1 MTEET
6 GIKLIRLNTGEDIIA
21 NCIDDEANNTIM
33 IGSPMRVVVRR
44 LGESSQSMLVMMPWL
59 PLEIVEENLATIN
72 YQDIITVVE
81 PKKSFIEYYNNMVDQ
96 YKISLET
103 MKDQDIFGDEQEED
117 DEMDEDMMQEMLD
130 LIKERKNKSIH

>member
-1 MTEET
+1 MTEQT

-44 LGESSQSMLVMMPWL
+44 LGESIQSMLVMMPWL
-59 PLEIVEENLATIN
+59 PLEIVEEDIATIN

-96 YKISLET
+96 YKVSLET
-103 MKDQDIFGDEQEED
+103 MKDQDIFGEELENE
-117 DEMDEDMMQEMLD
+117 EMDEDMMQEMLD
-130 LIKERKNKSIH
+130 LLKERKTKSLH

>member
-33 IGSPMRVVVRR
+33 IGNPMRVVVRR
-44 LGESSQSMLVMMPWL
+44 LSESSQSMLVMMPWL
-59 PLEIVEENLATIN
+59 PLEIIEEDLATIN

-96 YKISLET
+96 YKVSLET
-103 MKDQDIFGDEQEED
+103 MKDQDVFGEELENE
-117 DEMDEDMMQEMLD
+117 EMDEDMMQEMLD
-130 LIKERKNKSIH
+130 LLKERKTKSLH

>member
-1 MTEET
+1 MTEQT

-33 IGSPMRVVVRR
+33 IGNPMRVVVRR
-44 LGESSQSMLVMMPWL
+44 LSESSQSMLVMMPWL
-59 PLEIVEENLATIN
+59 PLEIIEEDLATIN

-96 YKISLET
+96 YKVSLET
-103 MKDQDIFGDEQEED
+103 MKDQDIFGEELENE
-117 DEMDEDMMQEMLD
+117 EMDEDMMQEMLD
-130 LIKERKNKSIH
+130 LLKERKTKSLH

>member
-1 MTEET
+1 MTEQT

-33 IGSPMRVVVRR
+33 IGNPMRVVVRR
-44 LGESSQSMLVMMPWL
+44 LSESSQSMLVMMPWL
-59 PLEIVEENLATIN
+59 PLEIIEEDLATIN

-96 YKISLET
+96 YKVSLET
-103 MKDQDIFGDEQEED
+103 MKDQDVFGEELENE
-117 DEMDEDMMQEMLD
+117 EMDEDMMQEMLD
-130 LIKERKNKSIH
+130 LLKERKTKSLH

>member
-1 MTEET
+1 MTEQT

-44 LGESSQSMLVMMPWL
+44 LSESSQSMLVMMPWL
-59 PLEIVEENLATIN
+59 PLEIIEEDLATIN

-96 YKISLET
+96 YKVSLET
-103 MKDQDIFGDEQEED
+103 MKDQDFFGEEQED
-117 DEMDEDMMQEMLD
+117 DEIDEDMMQEMLD
-130 LIKERKNKSIH
+130 LLKERKTKSIH